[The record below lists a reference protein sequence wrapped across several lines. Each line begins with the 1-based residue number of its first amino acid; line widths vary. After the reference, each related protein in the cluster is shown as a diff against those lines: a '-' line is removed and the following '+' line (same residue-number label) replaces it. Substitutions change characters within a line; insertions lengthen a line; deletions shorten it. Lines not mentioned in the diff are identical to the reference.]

1 MPGHADEEPLT
12 DSGKEREMY
21 FKQPKQLLDLFT
33 QLEEQNLFLIQN
45 SQETE
50 QALEELKQ
58 DFTATQVSMDGKT
71 SSLRENIGELKSQI
85 GDEEVKAEQ
94 LSKSINA
101 STGPSRAARRRSWA
115 LYSGYEV
122 YERCGFDVPRV
133 SGSIRDFFTFTE

>member
-101 STGPSRAARRRSWA
+101 STGSKQGRQEEILGA
-115 LYSGYEV
+115 LHKKVNEV
-122 YERCGFDVPRV
+122 YERCGFDV
-133 SGSIRDFFTFTE
+133 SGG